1 MATPSVGRDDPD
13 ASPMDEPGTNHP
25 EPACLEAQKW
35 IEAVTGKSFGDKDF
49 RSGLENGILLCELLS
64 AIKPGLVKKINT
76 LPTPIAGLDNLS
88 VFLRGCEE
96 LGLKS
101 SQLFDPGDLQD
112 TSIRA
117 NLKDSDCNRKIKNVL
132 NTVFW
137 LGKAASG
144 CASYSGP
151 TLNLKEFEGLL
162 AHMKV
167 ESEEGGDSSQKR
179 SVRDSGYDCWDSE
192 RSDSLSPPRHT
203 RDNSLDS
210 LDSFGSRSQHSP
222 SPDVVLNRGNGDGR
236 GSDSEADASSRR
248 PDVRKDDMLARRTAS
263 SESRISIPFNQFL
276 PNRTNASSYIPT
288 PRRKPHT
295 EEGEQ
300 RSHPQAPSE
309 QFKRTRLQHK
319 TPKTVTWAPENN
331 GEKLTHEEVA
341 VTQEVLEPKKVEKA
355 GIKVLPAAVR
365 FSSPPTLE
373 EQEVRS
379 PPQNIILRCENDFLS
394 SQKSAWDSSSDVEE
408 EAEVRKVPDVRRD
421 DLASRRAHRSP
432 VAPKVHQFVPP
443 PVCSSK
449 DRERWEGIRRA
460 SQQTLQE
467 KEISEKEAVPDIIT
481 RRDNPFLNSAPRHE
495 EEEDW
500 EEEGKVKA
508 TPNKMKDD
516 LARRRAQSKPLPQR
530 DRPVSSVSASMNQA
544 DMQKWER
551 LKMTEPSE
559 ASPAPVCQACLEKS
573 YGSPFSGSAKAGRGH
588 CKVVTFGGVTE
599 IEQPIDTVTSSEG
612 EETELL
618 RRLLSKATVAMPTI
632 GLGSQLSERERSQ
645 VDGADLNQNTPPS
658 ADFPFRTADT
668 HSTLAE
674 LDARLDQYERRREE
688 EEDDEEE
695 DKSPDP
701 QKDDMMARR
710 TGAFHKQSTAKATYN
725 RFLPLPSTK
734 RCTQGEVTTDA
745 APRNKRGVQADRS
758 KKLNVRVEQQTP
770 RVPMEASRLHPDTTV
785 IRAASHGELEYE
797 DDEDEYDE
805 NEPAPDLEKDDMMAR
820 RTGLFQKPSAAR
832 TNQPINR
839 FLPVPGSV
847 KYNIAPVS
855 AMKPLRN
862 RPKLTEKM
870 ASESAVNVAAEP
882 QAPLSKAPTLP
893 KCAGLRERRREE
905 DGKREGGMTTPNS
918 SVTDVTEPLSSPPLT
933 APSRPATARTCK
945 VEAELEKQ
953 CVEERVEEKVEERK
967 KDVNGEPRRKAFW
980 LDDDDL
986 PPIMMS
992 RRVAFMSEDT
1002 ESVSMSDILNEE
1014 EVEHLPPLSQSRNE
1028 RMHEQYN
1035 NFQEDDD
1042 HWQNDL
1048 ARWKN
1053 RRRSAS
1059 QELIKKEEE
1068 RKRMEKR
1075 MKGEGSDSNKRKSV
1089 KTYKEIVEEKERRE
1103 VELCDA
1109 YRNAATPEEAAMVLQ
1124 RYALRFTI
1132 SDATLD
1138 SLKLPR
1144 STANPKQD
1152 IHQADKEHK
1161 TASPINEASQPPHKP
1176 EPPVMKDQRHT
1187 EPEEMETNITA
1198 QQETSVSVSSS
1209 SPTAGSP
1216 LSPVTKSE
1224 NVPPQPLELNEPRS
1238 KPTPTTQQKQPIAGD
1253 AKPQTKHTDIAHVQP
1268 HTTQPGHSL
1277 PSPPS
1282 VSSRP
1287 VPLLAAKPYCQ
1298 PRNTQSGHKP
1308 VKMDGLVR
1316 VNGEVTKDL
1325 SVSTPPTAA
1334 CHSPP
1339 EVKDVPSKT
1348 TERDVP
1354 SQQTERDVPSQ
1365 QTERDVPS
1373 QQTERDVPS
1382 QQTERDVPSQH
1393 TERDVP
1399 SQQTVK
1405 DVPSQQTVKDVPSQ
1419 HTERDVPSQQTVKDV
1434 PSQQTVK
1441 DVPSQQTVKDV
1452 LSQQTV
1458 RDVPSQQT
1466 VKDVPSQQTVKD
1478 VPSQKTVKDVPS
1490 QQTVKDVPSQ
1500 QTVKDVPSQQTVKDV
1515 PSQQTV
1521 KDVPS
1526 QQTVKDVPSQETVKD
1541 VPSQQTV
1548 KDVPSQQ
1555 TVKDVPSQQTVKDVP
1570 SQQTVKDV
1578 PSQETVKDVPSQETV
1593 KDVPSQQTVK
1603 DVPSQQTVRDVPS
1616 QNSVKDVPPEQIPA
1630 NQETVEQT
1638 PPPQPERS
1646 TSSLGSAISSLIGGR
1661 NCTITT
1667 TIVTELT
1674 HVEPH
1679 HPDSQSSG
1687 QVNGTSGLSESLVE
1701 EKKAQPASSPNS
1713 LREYSPTVTEGL
1725 EESSV
1730 TIETPMLNLAKR
1742 VNHWVWDPNEERKR
1756 LESWQQE
1763 QERLL
1768 QEEYQREQEK
1778 LKKEWEKAQLEVQE
1792 EERKHN
1798 EEERKILEETVTPLN
1813 PTGLLNQQSGQMGT
1827 TSSAPENNETERGN
1841 VAEQQNGQRTGNEDQ
1856 HASKLHFLQDS
1867 TCDGEPLKKQ
1877 DLWKTASL
1885 DRNPQLNQAHI
1896 TKRSESHD
1904 AVINKQQPSPSA
1916 PQPPSPSRC
1925 VSGKRLCSG
1934 CSQPL
1939 EKGAAMIIDTLG
1951 LFFHIQCF
1959 KCGVCD
1965 GQLGDATA
1973 GTDVRIRNGLLS
1985 CHECYI
1991 ASRGRGQPTTL

>member
-1 MATPSVGRDDPD
+1 MATPAAGRDDPD
-13 ASPMDEPGTNHP
+13 ASPRDEPGTNHP

-64 AIKPGLVKKINT
+64 AIKPGLVKKINR

-96 LGLKS
+96 LGLKG

-137 LGKAASG
+137 LGKAANA

-179 SVRDSGYDCWDSE
+179 CVRDSGYDCWDSE

-222 SPDVVLNRGNGDGR
+222 SPDVVNRGNGDGR
-236 GSDSEADASSRR
+236 GSDSEADGSSRR

-300 RSHPQAPSE
+300 RSI
-309 QFKRTRLQHK
+309 
-319 TPKTVTWAPENN
+319 VT
-331 GEKLTHEEVA
+331 
-341 VTQEVLEPKKVEKA
+341 
-355 GIKVLPAAVR
+355 
-365 FSSPPTLE
+365 
-373 EQEVRS
+373 
-379 PPQNIILRCENDFLS
+379 
-394 SQKSAWDSSSDVEE
+394 
-408 EAEVRKVPDVRRD
+408 
-421 DLASRRAHRSP
+421 
-432 VAPKVHQFVPP
+432 
-443 PVCSSK
+443 
-449 DRERWEGIRRA
+449 
-460 SQQTLQE
+460 
-467 KEISEKEAVPDIIT
+467 
-481 RRDNPFLNSAPRHE
+481 
-495 EEEDW
+495 
-500 EEEGKVKA
+500 
-508 TPNKMKDD
+508 
-516 LARRRAQSKPLPQR
+516 
-530 DRPVSSVSASMNQA
+530 
-544 DMQKWER
+544 
-551 LKMTEPSE
+551 
-559 ASPAPVCQACLEKS
+559 
-573 YGSPFSGSAKAGRGH
+573 
-588 CKVVTFGGVTE
+588 
-599 IEQPIDTVTSSEG
+599 
-612 EETELL
+612 
-618 RRLLSKATVAMPTI
+618 
-632 GLGSQLSERERSQ
+632 
-645 VDGADLNQNTPPS
+645 
-658 ADFPFRTADT
+658 
-668 HSTLAE
+668 
-674 LDARLDQYERRREE
+674 
-688 EEDDEEE
+688 
-695 DKSPDP
+695 
-701 QKDDMMARR
+701 
-710 TGAFHKQSTAKATYN
+710 
-725 RFLPLPSTK
+725 
-734 RCTQGEVTTDA
+734 
-745 APRNKRGVQADRS
+745 
-758 KKLNVRVEQQTP
+758 
-770 RVPMEASRLHPDTTV
+770 
-785 IRAASHGELEYE
+785 
-797 DDEDEYDE
+797 
-805 NEPAPDLEKDDMMAR
+805 
-820 RTGLFQKPSAAR
+820 
-832 TNQPINR
+832 
-839 FLPVPGSV
+839 
-847 KYNIAPVS
+847 
-855 AMKPLRN
+855 
-862 RPKLTEKM
+862 
-870 ASESAVNVAAEP
+870 VAAEP

-893 KCAGLRERRREE
+893 GLQGAGLKERREEEEE
-905 DGKREGGMTTPNS
+905 DGKQEGGMTTPNS
-918 SVTDVTEPLSSPPLT
+918 SGTDVTKPFSSPSLT
-933 APSRPATARTCK
+933 PPSRPATARICK

-953 CVEERVEEKVEERK
+953 SVEEKVEERK
-967 KDVNGEPRRKAFW
+967 KDVNGKPRRKPFW

-1014 EVEHLPPLSQSRNE
+1014 EVEHLPPLSQSRYE

-1075 MKGEGSDSNKRKSV
+1075 MKEERSDSNKRKSI

-1103 VELCDA
+1103 VELCNA

-1152 IHQADKEHK
+1152 LHQADKKHK
-1161 TASPINEASQPPHKP
+1161 TASPIIETSRPPHKP
-1176 EPPVMKDQRHT
+1176 EPPVIKDQRHT
-1187 EPEEMETNITA
+1187 ELEEMETNITA

-1216 LSPVTKSE
+1216 VRNSE
-1224 NVPPQPLELNEPRS
+1224 NVPPQSLELNEPRS
-1238 KPTPTTQQKQPIAGD
+1238 KPTPTTQQKQPIAGA

-1316 VNGEVTKDL
+1316 VNGEMTEDL
-1325 SVSTPPTAA
+1325 SVSTPPTSAH
-1334 CHSPP
+1334 HSPP
-1339 EVKDVPSKT
+1339 EVKDNPSKM

-1354 SQQTERDVPSQ
+1354 L
-1365 QTERDVPS
+1365 
-1373 QQTERDVPS
+1373 
-1382 QQTERDVPSQH
+1382 
-1393 TERDVP
+1393 
-1399 SQQTVK
+1399 QQTVK
-1405 DVPSQQTVKDVPSQ
+1405 DVPSQQTVKDVPS
-1419 HTERDVPSQQTVKDV
+1419 E
-1434 PSQQTVK
+1434 
-1441 DVPSQQTVKDV
+1441 
-1452 LSQQTV
+1452 
-1458 RDVPSQQT
+1458 
-1466 VKDVPSQQTVKD
+1466 
-1478 VPSQKTVKDVPS
+1478 KTVKDVPS

-1500 QTVKDVPSQQTVKDV
+1500 QTVKDVPSEKTVKDV

-1526 QQTVKDVPSQETVKD
+1526 QQTVKDVPSEKTVKD

-1548 KDVPSQQ
+1548 KDVPSEK
-1555 TVKDVPSQQTVKDVP
+1555 TVKDVSSEPTEKEVPLEQTEKDVP
-1570 SQQTVKDV
+1570 SKQTEKDV
-1578 PSQETVKDVPSQETV
+1578 L
-1593 KDVPSQQTVK
+1593 
-1603 DVPSQQTVRDVPS
+1603 
-1616 QNSVKDVPPEQIPA
+1616 PEQISA
-1630 NQETVEQT
+1630 YQETPPQT
-1638 PPPQPERS
+1638 PPPQTERS

-1679 HPDSQSSG
+1679 HPDIQSNG
-1687 QVNGTSGLSESLVE
+1687 QVNLTSGLSESLVE
-1701 EKKAQPASSPNS
+1701 EKKVQPASSPNS
-1713 LREYSPTVTEGL
+1713 MQEYSPTVTEGL

-1768 QEEYQREQEK
+1768 QEQYQREQEK

-1813 PTGLLNQQSGQMGT
+1813 PTGLLNQQTGT

-1841 VAEQQNGQRTGNEDQ
+1841 VAEQQNGQKTGNEDQ
-1856 HASKLHFLQDS
+1856 HASKLHFFQDS
-1867 TCDGEPLKKQ
+1867 ACDGEPLKKQ
-1877 DLWKTASL
+1877 ELWKTASL

-1904 AVINKQQPSPSA
+1904 AVTNKQQPSPSA